1 MSDLHDSLFLT
12 PEKITKSWDRQG
24 KFSTDTHDSY
34 DNTSH
39 STKVIG
45 SSPELKSNPT
55 FIQITS
61 LHSVLTPNPNLWRI
75 SVKERNTPSLI
86 ATFPAENS

>member
-12 PEKITKSWDRQG
+12 PEKIPKSSERRG
-24 KFSTDTHDSY
+24 KFSNDTHDSY

-39 STKVIG
+39 SNTVIG
-45 SSPELKSNPT
+45 SSPDLKSISI

-61 LHSVLTPNPNLWRI
+61 LLSVLMPNANPWKI
-75 SVKERNTPSLI
+75 SVKQRNTLSLI